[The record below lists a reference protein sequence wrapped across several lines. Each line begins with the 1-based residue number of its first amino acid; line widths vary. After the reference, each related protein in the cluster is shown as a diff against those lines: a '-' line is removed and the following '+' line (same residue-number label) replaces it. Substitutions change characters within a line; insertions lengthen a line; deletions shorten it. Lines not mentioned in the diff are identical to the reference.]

1 MIPATIIAGYLGAGK
16 TTLINALLA
25 GDHGRRLAVL
35 VNDFGAV
42 NIDQE
47 LIVRHDGDTIA
58 LSNGCV
64 CCSICDALGDA
75 LDAVT
80 ALSPQPDNIVIEAS
94 GVSNPEKIAYYGQ
107 GWPGLRLDAVVTLAD
122 STSIRE
128 RAGDKFVGKLV
139 LRQIS
144 AADFVLLTKIDL
156 IDDATHQSVRHW
168 LENSTE
174 ALCVL
179 AANYGA
185 LPVEALLDTGERNLS
200 VQLSEGTEDHGHAFD
215 SFLFEAR
222 RPFERDRLL
231 RTLDG
236 WPDAVLRAKGI
247 VHLAD
252 DPGHIYYL
260 QRVGRR
266 CALEAADAW
275 PDAPETRL
283 VMIGPRGQ
291 LDGEALSESL
301 QRSLAPGRNVGYHRW
316 RHPPVVGPGHVGGRL
331 GEEIEDQANL
341 AVRARFRCNIG

>member
-1 MIPATIIAGYLGAGK
+1 MIPVTIIAGYLGAGK

-42 NIDQE
+42 NIDQN
-47 LIVRHDGDTIA
+47 LIVRHDGDTIE

-64 CCSICDALGDA
+64 CCSIRDALGDA

-80 ALSPQPDNIVIEAS
+80 ALRPQPDNIVIEAS

-139 LRQIS
+139 LRQMA
-144 AADFVLLTKIDL
+144 AADFVLLTKTDL
-156 IDDATHQSVRHW
+156 IDDATHQSIRHW
-168 LENSTE
+168 LDNSAAAPSVLE
-174 ALCVL
+174 A
-179 AANYGA
+179 NHGA
-185 LPVEALLDTGERNLS
+185 FPVEVLLDTGGRKFPI
-200 VQLSEGTEDHGHAFD
+200 QLSEGTEDHSHAFV

-222 RPFERDRLL
+222 RPFERDGLL
-231 RTLDG
+231 QALDG

-247 VHLAD
+247 VHLAS
-252 DPGHIYYL
+252 DPGHAYYL

-275 PDAPETRL
+275 FDAPETRL

-291 LDGEALSESL
+291 LDGEALSQSL
-301 QRSLAPGRNVGYHRW
+301 QRALALGRNDGSH
-316 RHPPVVGPGHVGGRL
+316 G
-331 GEEIEDQANL
+331 
-341 AVRARFRCNIG
+341 

>member
-1 MIPATIIAGYLGAGK
+1 MIPVTIIAGYLGAGK

-64 CCSICDALGDA
+64 CCSIRDALGDA

-80 ALSPQPDNIVIEAS
+80 ALRPQPDNIVIEAS
-94 GVSNPEKIAYYGQ
+94 GVANPEKIAYYGQ

-122 STSIRE
+122 CTSIRE

-139 LRQIS
+139 LRQMA
-144 AADFVLLTKIDL
+144 AADFVLLTKTDL

-168 LENSTE
+168 LDNSAAAPSVLE
-174 ALCVL
+174 A
-179 AANYGA
+179 NHGA
-185 LPVEALLDTGERNLS
+185 LPVEALLDTGGRNLPI
-200 VQLSEGTEDHGHAFD
+200 QLSEGTEDHSHAFD

-222 RPFERDRLL
+222 RPFERDGLL
-231 RTLDG
+231 RALEG

-247 VHLAD
+247 VHLAG
-252 DPGHIYYL
+252 DPGHAYHL

-275 PDAPETRL
+275 PGAPETRL

-291 LDGEALSESL
+291 LDGEALSQSL
-301 QRSLAPGRNVGYHRW
+301 QRALALGRNVGNR
-316 RHPPVVGPGHVGGRL
+316 V
-331 GEEIEDQANL
+331 
-341 AVRARFRCNIG
+341 

>member
-1 MIPATIIAGYLGAGK
+1 MIPVTIIAGYLGAGK

-47 LIVRHDGDTIA
+47 LIIRHDGDTIA

-64 CCSICDALGDA
+64 CCSIRDSLGDA

-80 ALSPQPDNIVIEAS
+80 ALRPQPDNIVIEAS
-94 GVSNPEKIAYYGQ
+94 GVANPEKIAYYGQ
-107 GWPGLRLDAVVTLAD
+107 GWPGLRLDAVITLAD

-139 LRQIS
+139 LRQMA
-144 AADFVLLTKIDL
+144 AADFVLLTKTDL
-156 IDDATHQSVRHW
+156 IDAAAHQSVRHW
-168 LENSTE
+168 LDRSAAAPSVIE
-174 ALCVL
+174 A
-179 AANYGA
+179 NHGA
-185 LPVEALLDTGERNLS
+185 LPVAALLDTGGRNLPIP
-200 VQLSEGTEDHGHAFD
+200 LSEGTEDHSHAFA

-222 RPFERDRLL
+222 RPFERDGLL
-231 RTLDG
+231 RALEG
-236 WPDAVLRAKGI
+236 WPDAVLRAKGV
-247 VHLAD
+247 VHLAG
-252 DPGHIYYL
+252 DPGRAYHL

-266 CALEAADAW
+266 CALEAVDAW

-291 LDGEALSESL
+291 LDGEALSQSL
-301 QRSLAPGRNVGYHRW
+301 QRALALGRNVGSH
-316 RHPPVVGPGHVGGRL
+316 G
-331 GEEIEDQANL
+331 
-341 AVRARFRCNIG
+341 

>member
-42 NIDQE
+42 NIDKE
-47 LIVRHDGDTIA
+47 LIVRHEGDTIA

-64 CCSICDALGDA
+64 CCSIRDALGDA

-80 ALSPQPDNIVIEAS
+80 ALRPRPDNIVIEAS
-94 GVSNPEKIAYYGQ
+94 GVANPDKIAYYGQ
-107 GWPGLRLDAVVTLAD
+107 GWPGLCLDAVVTLAD

-139 LRQIS
+139 RHQI
-144 AADFVLLTKIDL
+144 AAANFVLLTKTDL
-156 IDDATHQSVRHW
+156 LDDANHQSVRHW
-168 LENSTE
+168 LDQHAAETR
-174 ALCVL
+174 VL
-179 AANYGA
+179 EVNHGA
-185 LPVEALLDTGERNLS
+185 LPVEVLLDTGGHNHPI
-200 VQLSEGTEDHGHAFD
+200 QLSEGMENHSHAFA

-231 RTLDG
+231 RTLEG
-236 WPDAVLRAKGI
+236 WPHAVLRAKGI

-252 DPGHIYYL
+252 DPGHAYHL

-266 CALEAADAW
+266 CTLKAADPW
-275 PDAPETRL
+275 PDAPETHL

-291 LDGEALSESL
+291 LDGEALSQSL
-301 QRSLAPGRNVGYHRW
+301 QRALALRG
-316 RHPPVVGPGHVGGRL
+316 
-331 GEEIEDQANL
+331 
-341 AVRARFRCNIG
+341 